1 MDTLGKI
8 WRYKDIRNKLLV
20 VLGLLVAT
28 RIIAHIPMPGVDLE
42 QLRYFFQQNQIF
54 GLLNL
59 FSGGTISNFSVALM
73 GVSPYIT
80 SSIVFQLLAM
90 LVPKLEEMQ
99 KEGESGRNKIN
110 QYTRLLTVPL
120 AITQGYGMLYL
131 LRSQGIIPGWDFYQ
145 LIIMLIS
152 ITAGSMILMWIGE
165 IITNK
170 GIGNGIS
177 MIITIGILSGLPSQ
191 IRNTASII
199 SLGDVEKI
207 ISIIIFAIVAVLI
220 IAAIVLVTEGQRNLP
235 VSYAKRARGAGSFS
249 TVNSFLPIKVN
260 TAGVIPII
268 FAMSMMVVP
277 GVAAKFFENASS
289 AWVSGAA
296 TFIGDLFKNNVFY
309 GISYFVLVVLFTY
322 FYTYVVFKPDQ
333 ISENLQKQGGF
344 IPGIRPGN
352 ETTHYLGNI
361 ITRITLTSSVFLGL
375 IAVLPFIIQALTN
388 IETLVIGG
396 TGILI
401 VVSVVIETMNQ
412 LQAQLTMHT
421 YDNY

>member
-1 MDTLGKI
+1 
-8 WRYKDIRNKLLV
+8 
-20 VLGLLVAT
+20 
-28 RIIAHIPMPGVDLE
+28 
-42 QLRYFFQQNQIF
+42 
-54 GLLNL
+54 
-59 FSGGTISNFSVALM
+59 
-73 GVSPYIT
+73 
-80 SSIVFQLLAM
+80 M
-90 LVPKLEEMQ
+90 LIPKLEEMQ

-120 AITQGYGMLYL
+120 AIIQGYSMLYL
-131 LRSQGIIPGWDFYQ
+131 LRNQGIIPGWNLYQ

-152 ITAGSMILMWIGE
+152 ITAGSLILMWIGE

-191 IRNTASII
+191 IRNTASIV

-207 ISIIIFAIVAVLI
+207 ISLVIFAFVAILI
-220 IAAIVLVTEGQRNLP
+220 IAGIVLVTEGQRNLP

-249 TVNSFLPIKVN
+249 AVNSFLPIKVN

-277 GVAAKFFENASS
+277 GVAAKFFESASS
-289 AWVSGAA
+289 AWISSSA
-296 TFIGDLFKNNVFY
+296 TFIENLFKNDIFY
-309 GISYFVLVVLFTY
+309 GASYFVLVVLFTY

-352 ETTHYLGNI
+352 ETTKYLGNI
-361 ITRITLTSSVFLGL
+361 ITRITLTSSLFLGL

-388 IETLVIGG
+388 IETLAIGG

>member
-1 MDTLGKI
+1 MDTLGNI
-8 WRYKDIRNKLLV
+8 WRYKDIRNKILV
-20 VLGLLVAT
+20 VISLLVAT

-42 QLRYFFQQNQIF
+42 RLRYFFQQNQIF

-90 LVPKLEEMQ
+90 LIPKLEEMQ

-131 LRSQGIIPGWDFYQ
+131 LRSQGIISGWDFYQ

-249 TVNSFLPIKVN
+249 AVSSFLPIKVN
-260 TAGVIPII
+260 TVGVIPII

>member
-1 MDTLGKI
+1 METLSKI
-8 WRYKDIRNKLLV
+8 WGYKDIRNKLLV

-42 QLRYFFQQNQIF
+42 QLRHFFQQNQIF

-80 SSIVFQLLAM
+80 SSIIFQLLAM
-90 LVPKLEEMQ
+90 LIPKLEEMQ
-99 KEGESGRNKIN
+99 KEGESGKNKIN

-131 LRSQGIIPGWDFYQ
+131 LRSQGIIPGWDLYQ

-165 IITNK
+165 IITSK

-199 SLGDVEKI
+199 SLGDAEKI
-207 ISIIIFAIVAVLI
+207 ISIIIFAVIAIIV
-220 IAAIVLVTEGQRNLP
+220 IAGIVLVTEGQRNLP

-249 TVNSFLPIKVN
+249 PVNSFLPIKVN

-289 AWVSGAA
+289 AWISSSA
-296 TFIGDLFKNNVFY
+296 TFVGDLFEKNIFY
-309 GISYFVLVVLFTY
+309 GASYFILVVLFTY

-352 ETTHYLGNI
+352 ETTKYLGNI
-361 ITRITLTSSVFLGL
+361 ITRITLTSSIFLGL
-375 IAVLPFIIQALTN
+375 VAVLPFIIQAITN

>member
-207 ISIIIFAIVAVLI
+207 ISIIIFAIVAILI

-249 TVNSFLPIKVN
+249 AVNSFLPIKVN

-309 GISYFVLVVLFTY
+309 GISYFVLVVLFTS

-344 IPGIRPGN
+344 IPGIRFGN